1 MTQKRYH
8 REQYPLDTLK
18 EFGLTEDMIY
28 DLPNFVHETLEMG
41 GKSPL
46 LPLTIQQPFGYTR
59 LYAKFCLV
67 DTERGVDVLFCPK
80 LKEIDLSNFSDAERR
95 LLMDGKVIVAD
106 VQEAVKSEDG
116 TMQTH
121 KVKSF
126 VQIDTDTNSVVY
138 TPTAIIG
145 ANLHAIN
152 GEFNLSAEELE
163 SFWTGELVTVAIE
176 NSAGEP
182 EPATIGIDLF
192 SEKGVVIVP
201 GDAENWHQAVR
212 KPMPEYSF
220 GNEGCWVNKGGVLTY
235 VPEEEFTDDINEALR
250 QQAMAFA
257 EKHFTPKVSRLSPQE
272 LDEEQAKI
280 HAIEEDNISQLTR

>member
-1 MTQKRYH
+1 MTQKKYH
-8 REQYPLDTLK
+8 REEYPLDTLK
-18 EFGLTEDMIY
+18 AFGLTEEMVY

-46 LPLTIQQPFGYTR
+46 LPLTIQQPFGQTR

-67 DTERGVDVLFCPK
+67 DTENGVDVLFSPK
-80 LKEIDLSNFSDAERR
+80 LKDIDLSNFSEEERK

-106 VQEAVKSEDG
+106 VQEAGAAEDG
-116 TMQTH
+116 TVQNH

-126 VQIDTDTNSVVY
+126 VQIDTDTNGVVY

-145 ANLHAIN
+145 ANLRTIN

-163 SFWTGELVTVAIE
+163 SFWKGELVTVSID
-176 NSAGEP
+176 NSEGEP

-192 SEKGVVIVP
+192 SEKGVVVVP
-201 GDAENWHQAVR
+201 GGAECWHQAVR

-220 GNEGCWVNKGGVLTY
+220 GNDGCWVNRDGELTY
-235 VPEEEFTDDINEALR
+235 VPDNRFTSDIIEAMERRAR
-250 QQAMAFA
+250 QEGFMQAHRPRQEAQ
-257 EKHFTPKVSRLSPQE
+257 PQY
-272 LDEEQAKI
+272 EQTQSAQTMR
-280 HAIEEDNISQLTR
+280 QLTR